1 MTDSHTED
9 CLSDVGID
17 ELLNTDI
24 LPFKDLH
31 NKYTDIK
38 FTNND
43 EAMLSTLMIDKYI
56 ATYSKE
62 WLDKQSNL
70 NFYKKTFFYQ

>member
-9 CLSDVGID
+9 CLSDIEID

-24 LPFKDLH
+24 LPFKVLH
-31 NKYTDIK
+31 DKYTIK

-43 EAMLSTLMIDKYI
+43 EPCYLL
-56 ATYSKE
+56 
-62 WLDKQSNL
+62 
-70 NFYKKTFFYQ
+70 